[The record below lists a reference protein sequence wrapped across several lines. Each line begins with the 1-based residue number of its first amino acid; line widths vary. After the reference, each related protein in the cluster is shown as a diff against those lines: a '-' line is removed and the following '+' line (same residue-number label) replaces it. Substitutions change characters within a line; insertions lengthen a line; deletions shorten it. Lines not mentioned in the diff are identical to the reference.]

1 MAMIRYPEA
10 KEKMKNGSSSIM
22 CQNIHYNISYVV
34 RYIYLSN
41 ILLSPSSVALAVDGK
56 VLAFKQV
63 NERNIHAEVIT
74 LFIEELVNTANLT
87 YNDLDAIAVSC
98 GPGSYTGLRIGVSTA
113 KGLCFA
119 LNKPLI
125 AIETLEAMAYAI
137 IGEKI
142 VTVDKDTLLCP
153 MIDARRMEVYCALF
167 NQEGLKVRP
176 TAADIIDEHS
186 FRELLSK
193 HKILFFGDGADKCEA
208 VLGVNNNAQ
217 FLPDFVNSAT
227 YLTQKA
233 AEKFN
238 EKQFEDIAYFEPYYL
253 KDFIAGKKA
262 L

>member
-1 MAMIRYPEA
+1 MIRFPET
-10 KEKMKNGSSSIM
+10 MS
-22 CQNIHYNISYVV
+22 V
-34 RYIYLSN
+34 
-41 ILLSPSSVALAVDGK
+41 ILQIETATTSCSVALAIDGN

-74 LFIEELVNTANLT
+74 LFIDELINTAALT

-125 AIETLEAMAYAI
+125 AIETLEAMAYGI
-137 IGEKI
+137 IGEKNI
-142 VTVDKDTLLCP
+142 SVDKDVLLCP

-167 NQEGLKVRP
+167 NTDGLKVRA

-186 FRELLSK
+186 FNKLLSN

-208 VLGVNNNAQ
+208 VLGANSNAQ
-217 FLPDFVNSAT
+217 FLTGFVNSAT
-227 YLTQKA
+227 FLTLKA
-233 AEKFN
+233 AEKFDKK
-238 EKQFEDIAYFEPYYL
+238 EFEDVAYFEPYYL

>member
-1 MAMIRYPEA
+1 M
-10 KEKMKNGSSSIM
+10 S
-22 CQNIHYNISYVV
+22 V
-34 RYIYLSN
+34 
-41 ILLSPSSVALAVDGK
+41 ILQIETATTSCSVALAVDGN
-56 VLAFKQV
+56 VLAFKQI

-74 LFIEELVNTANLT
+74 LFIEELITNAGLT
-87 YNDLDAIAVSC
+87 YDDLDAVAVSC

-137 IGEKI
+137 IGEKV
-142 VTVDKDTLLCP
+142 VTVDADTLLCP

-167 NQEGLKVRP
+167 NTEGVKVRA

-186 FRELLSK
+186 FKEFLSS
-193 HKILFFGDGADKCEA
+193 HKVLFFGDGADKCEA
-208 VLGVNNNAQ
+208 ALGGNANAK
-217 FLPDFVNSAT
+217 FLPGFVNSAT

-233 AEKFN
+233 AERFN
-238 EKQFEDIAYFEPYYL
+238 NQEFEDVAYFEPYYL